1 MPGLLDLLTESWQSG
16 EALAERLGVSRAAV
30 SKEARRL
37 RAEGYP
43 VEVSRRGYRILPG
56 TPLPHLQKF
65 SQRICMICKSGPGRS
80 DLSNC
85 FSSLQCSYAT
95 APGYNMPP

>member
-43 VEVSRRGYRILPG
+43 APTSSTPG
-56 TPLPHLQKF
+56 AGWG
-65 SQRICMICKSGPGRS
+65 GPT
-80 DLSNC
+80 
-85 FSSLQCSYAT
+85 AT
-95 APGYNMPP
+95 WAGWGAPRTS

>member
-56 TPLPHLQKF
+56 TPPPHLF
-65 SQRICMICKSGPGRS
+65 HPRGR
-80 DLSNC
+80 LGRPYRYLGRGGSNQGV
-85 FSSLQCSYAT
+85 LRA
-95 APGYNMPP
+95 

>member
-56 TPLPHLQKF
+56 TPSPT
-65 SQRICMICKSGPGRS
+65 SSTPGAGWGGPT
-80 DLSNC
+80 
-85 FSSLQCSYAT
+85 AT
-95 APGYNMPP
+95 WAGWGAPRTS

>member
-16 EALAERLGVSRAAV
+16 EALARALGVSRAAV

-43 VEVSRRGYRILPG
+43 VEVSRRGYRILP
-56 TPLPHLQKF
+56 
-65 SQRICMICKSGPGRS
+65 
-80 DLSNC
+80 LS
-85 FSSLQCSYAT
+85 LIHI
-95 APGYNMPP
+95 

>member
-43 VEVSRRGYRILPG
+43 VEVSRRG
-56 TPLPHLQKF
+56 
-65 SQRICMICKSGPGRS
+65 
-80 DLSNC
+80 
-85 FSSLQCSYAT
+85 
-95 APGYNMPP
+95 